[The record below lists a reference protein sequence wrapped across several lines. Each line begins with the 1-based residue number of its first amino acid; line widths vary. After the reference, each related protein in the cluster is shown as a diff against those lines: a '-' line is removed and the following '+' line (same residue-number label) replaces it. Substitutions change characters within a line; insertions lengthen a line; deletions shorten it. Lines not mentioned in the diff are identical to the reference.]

1 MTLRPLPLLVLLAA
15 AMPLG
20 VHAQAP
26 IPQRTPLA
34 ILPIAP
40 GKRVD
45 RIETT
50 RVAFQPGQ
58 AMPQHKHTVPVVC
71 FVTKG
76 DFLVSI
82 GSRPEHRVAQG
93 GVTFE
98 GPGEIV
104 HYFKNASATSGAEL
118 SCASLAG
125 DEDKVLNVM
134 LDDPPSR

>member
-1 MTLRPLPLLVLLAA
+1 MTVRALLLLTLLAA
-15 AMPLG
+15 ALPI
-20 VHAQAP
+20 HAQAQAP

-34 ILPIAP
+34 VLPIAP

-45 RIETT
+45 RVETT

-58 AMPQHKHTVPVVC
+58 AMPRHKHTVPVVC

-76 DFLVSI
+76 DFLVAI
-82 GSRPEHRVAQG
+82 GDRPEVRVAQG

-98 GPGEIV
+98 AAGEIV
-104 HYFKNASATSGAEL
+104 RYFRNASATAPAEL